1 MYNIVPNK
9 NSDNPNYDATLHKV
23 PNPSHY
29 YNIYTAYTKGPNR
42 FSIAYVKQVDGI
54 NCSGGVC
61 RYEPAF
67 SGVKATVTSSF

>member
-1 MYNIVPNK
+1 MYLINPN
-9 NSDNPNYDATLHKV
+9 NNYDNPNYTGVGFSQKS
-23 PNPSHY
+23 NHY
-29 YNIYTAYTKGPNR
+29 YNVFTSYTKGANR

-67 SGVKATVTSSF
+67 SGMKASITSSF

>member
-1 MYNIVPNK
+1 MYNVK
-9 NSDNPNYDATLHKV
+9 
-23 PNPSHY
+23 PNPGADNLNYKNPGNHY
-29 YNIYTAYTKGPNR
+29 YNFFMAHTRGANR
-42 FSIAYVKQVDGI
+42 FTLAYVKQVDGI